1 MAQRTTRVV
10 RDPDVL
16 NGEPRLEG
24 RRVSVRQI
32 AEWVEEGELSART
45 VADRHDLDVADVYAA
60 LAYYHSHPDEMAAV
74 ERRHRTRE
82 REARER
88 GAPSLSDLRSDADE

>member
-1 MAQRTTRVV
+1 MAQRTARIV

-16 NGEPRLEG
+16 DGEPKIEG

-32 AEWVEEGELSART
+32 AEWVEEGDLTART

-74 ERRHRTRE
+74 DRKLRE
-82 REARER
+82 REQEARER
-88 GAPSLSDLRSDADE
+88 GAVSLSTLRDEE